1 MNICMVGHGMMGT
14 GHTEAL
20 HGAPCTLHTIVGR
33 RPEPTQA
40 FAERYGYLHWT
51 TDLAE
56 ALENPQID
64 VVILTNPS
72 EMHAQMALAALEAG
86 KHTLVEI
93 PLAMNLADAERIVK
107 LAKDKQL
114 NLGVVHPLRMRAE
127 MVDLCQ
133 RSHARQEHIRHIQGR
148 FFIRRLENVGA
159 TGYRRSWTDNLLWH
173 HLAHLCDFG
182 LWMLDGAVRCIHCFM
197 SPADVRTG
205 TPTDACI
212 TVETEADQTL
222 VCTGSYY
229 GREPLNEVLVVTDDD
244 SYRWDIQASTLTT
257 GGGTRAVAHE
267 MVDNA
272 QVARDFVE
280 SVRVG
285 REPAVSGES
294 VLPAMR
300 LLQHV
305 QDRWDA
311 EHGRHSVPGR
321 TLSLTG

>member
-20 HGAPCTLHTIVGR
+20 RGVPCTLHTIVGR

-51 TDLAE
+51 TDLSA
-56 ALENPQID
+56 AIENPQID
-64 VVILTNPS
+64 VVIVTNPS
-72 EMHAQMALAALEAG
+72 DRHAQTALAALAAG

-93 PLAMNLADAERIVK
+93 PLAMNMPDAERIVG
-107 LAKDKQL
+107 LAKGERL
-114 NLGVVHPLRMRAE
+114 NLGVVHPLRMRTE
-127 MVDLCQ
+127 MVDLQ
-133 RSHARQEHIRHIQGR
+133 RRSHAGQEHIRHIQGR
-148 FFIRRLENVGA
+148 FFIRRLENVGV

-182 LWMLDGAVRCIHCFM
+182 LWMLGGSVRC
-197 SPADVRTG
+197 SYSRLSSADDNTG
-205 TPTDACI
+205 IPMDACVI
-212 TVETEADQTL
+212 VETDADQTL

-257 GGGTRAVAHE
+257 GDSMHSVAHE

-272 QVARDFVE
+272 QIARDFIE
-280 SVRVG
+280 SVNMG

-294 VLPAMR
+294 VLPVMR

-305 QDRWDA
+305 QDQWDA
-311 EHGRHSVPGR
+311 QHGRHSIPGR
-321 TLSLTG
+321 TLSLLG

>member
-1 MNICMVGHGMMGT
+1 MNIGMVGHGMMGT
-14 GHTEAL
+14 AHTEAL
-20 HGAPCTLHTIVGR
+20 RGAPCTLHTIVGR

-40 FAERYGYLHWT
+40 FALRYGYRHWT

-72 EMHAQMALAALEAG
+72 DMHAQTALAALAAG

-93 PLAMNLADAERIVK
+93 PLAMSLADAERIVQ

-114 NLGVVHPLRMRAE
+114 NLGVVHPLRMRTE
-127 MVDLCQ
+127 MTDLRQ
-133 RSHARQEHIRHIQGR
+133 RSLAGKEHIRHIQGR

-182 LWMLDGAVRCIHCFM
+182 LWMLGEPVRRIHSFM
-197 SPADVRTG
+197 SPADPRTG
-205 TPTDACI
+205 TPMDACI
-212 TVETEADQTL
+212 TVETDADQTF

-229 GREPLNEVLVVTDDD
+229 GSESLSEVLVVTDGD

-257 GGGTRAVAHE
+257 GAGTRSVAHE

-280 SVRVG
+280 SVRLG
-285 REPAVSGES
+285 REPVVSGES
-294 VLPAMR
+294 VLPVMR
-300 LLQHV
+300 LLQLV

-321 TLSLTG
+321 TLSSTG